1 VVADKRVCRRCG
13 GDVCFAFGESMREVR
28 AEIDELVV
36 VVVAAEVGLGGVRKT
51 QRLDEKDLQSSGRR
65 LPGPIQRC

>member
-1 VVADKRVCRRCG
+1 
-13 GDVCFAFGESMREVR
+13 MREVR